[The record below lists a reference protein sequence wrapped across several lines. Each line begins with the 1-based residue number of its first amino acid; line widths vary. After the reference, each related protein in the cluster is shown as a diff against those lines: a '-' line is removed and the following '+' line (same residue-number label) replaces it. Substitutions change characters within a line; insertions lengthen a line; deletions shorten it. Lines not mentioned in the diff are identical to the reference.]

1 MENRPKEDMPP
12 GLTVEQL
19 RTLNA
24 HWREEAQHLMQQNQD
39 LMRQISE
46 ERSNSEQRCAA
57 RLAALNLMEDA
68 VAARHSEQ
76 RESLQ
81 RLHAESELRRSVE
94 KYRTLFESI
103 DEGFFILQK
112 VESSSEGLPD
122 FLIAEAN
129 PAFAAHIGIK
139 HVAGMT
145 MRQAFAGEPE
155 DWYLTFGT
163 ILDSGRAV
171 RFERE
176 LVSRSRIVELY
187 AFRLEHENQQQV
199 AVLCRDVS
207 ERKAAE
213 QELRDADRRKDEFLA
228 TLAHELRNPL
238 APISNCLQ
246 LLRTMAG
253 FDADA
258 LEFCEMMQRQ
268 VDHMVRLVDDLMEV
282 SRITRGMIELRPD
295 QTDLGTILRGAVEQ
309 SGPVI
314 ESFGHELIISLP
326 EDPLPIFGDVIRLG
340 QVFAN
345 LLNNAARYTD
355 QSGRIW
361 LSAGQEGNEAV
372 VTVRDTGIGIEPAML
387 PAIFGLFAQAD
398 TSRTRSQSGLGI
410 GLTLAKRLVEMH
422 AGTISAR
429 SEGLGQGSEFI
440 VRLPLAEVPA
450 PVPGESG
457 NGEPGSDLVLRR
469 VLVVDDNADSAD
481 SLGMLLRSLGTEVR
495 TVYDGPLARRGRP
508 GLPPGRGLPRYRHA
522 GYGRPGSGP
531 PDSPVPGAG
540 RRTARGFDRLGTA
553 HRSRTHPRR
562 GVRPSPGET
571 GAAAHLTKTARGDA
585 GRQDG
590 GCRFPPPVPDASS
603 RALAFEL
610 EKSAGRQ

>member
-1 MENRPKEDMPP
+1 
-12 GLTVEQL
+12 
-19 RTLNA
+19 
-24 HWREEAQHLMQQNQD
+24 
-39 LMRQISE
+39 
-46 ERSNSEQRCAA
+46 
-57 RLAALNLMEDA
+57 
-68 VAARHSEQ
+68 
-76 RESLQ
+76 
-81 RLHAESELRRSVE
+81 
-94 KYRTLFESI
+94 
-103 DEGFFILQK
+103 
-112 VESSSEGLPD
+112 
-122 FLIAEAN
+122 
-129 PAFAAHIGIK
+129 
-139 HVAGMT
+139 
-145 MRQAFAGEPE
+145 
-155 DWYLTFGT
+155 
-163 ILDSGRAV
+163 
-171 RFERE
+171 
-176 LVSRSRIVELY
+176 
-187 AFRLEHENQQQV
+187 
-199 AVLCRDVS
+199 
-207 ERKAAE
+207 
-213 QELRDADRRKDEFLA
+213 
-228 TLAHELRNPL
+228 
-238 APISNCLQ
+238 
-246 LLRTMAG
+246 
-253 FDADA
+253 
-258 LEFCEMMQRQ
+258 MMQRQ

-495 TVYDGPLARRGRP
+495 TVYDGPLALEVVQDYRPDAVFLDIGMPGMDGLEVARRIRRYP
-508 GLPPGRGLPRYRHA
+508 GLEGVLLVALTGWGQPTDRELTRA
-522 GYGRPGSGP
+522 
-531 PDSPVPGAG
+531 A
-540 RRTARGFDRLGTA
+540 GFDHHLVKPAQPHILRRLLA
-553 HRSRTHPRR
+553 
-562 GVRPSPGET
+562 ET
-571 GAAAHLTKTARGDA
+571 QDDRMAGAAS
-585 GRQDG
+585 
-590 GCRFPPPVPDASS
+590 PPPFLMPPRGHLLSS
-603 RALAFEL
+603 
-610 EKSAGRQ
+610 